1 MSLSHFRPGRGA
13 PRPEIQKLSRLRIR
27 LIAGSVAVL
36 LGVLA
41 AGTGLVPDAAFAAPA
56 RPAPVAAPNFGP
68 NVKIFDPS
76 MPVADIQ
83 ATVDAITATQVNDEM
98 GTNRYSLLFKPGTYG
113 SAEEPL
119 IIQVGYYTEV
129 AGLGQSPTDVTING
143 HVDVYNRC
151 REATGCFALDS
162 FWRSVSNLTIN
173 VTGLDGCRA
182 GTNFWAASQASPMRR
197 VNITGGKLSL
207 MDFCTDG
214 PQFASGGFIA
224 DSKTGDIVNGS
235 QQQYLVR
242 DSNIGAWSNGVWNQV
257 FAGVQGAPAESYPE
271 PPYTTLAKS
280 PAGREK
286 PYLFIDAAG
295 AWQVFVPAPRS
306 NYSGTTWE
314 SGPTLGRA
322 IALSKFFI
330 AKPSDSVA
338 AINSKLA
345 KGLNLLFTPGVYDV
359 EKTIAVKAADTV
371 VLGMGLATLTAVNGA
386 VVMTTA
392 DVPGIDIAGITIDA
406 GTKNSPVLL
415 QVGTTSGH
423 KGTASA
429 ANPTALQDV
438 FFRVGGP
445 HVGKATVSLEVNTD
459 NTILDDIWAWRADHG
474 KAGSVGWDINTGQNG
489 VIINGDN
496 VTATG
501 LFVEHYQQYN
511 VIWNGENGR
520 TVFFQ
525 NELPYDAPDQAAW
538 QHDGVLGWAGYKV
551 ADTVTKNELW
561 GGGSYVFNNVDPTI
575 HASVGFEVPR
585 KPGVKMHNLSSVQLG
600 AGTLDHVIN
609 DKGLAV
615 NSAGVGIPSCVVLY
629 PSDDA
634 TPPTVAITD
643 NVDGDTATGKV
654 TFTFTFSEDVC
665 SFTADDIVV
674 TGGSRGSFTRVDAKT
689 ATLVVP
695 PAENTIGTID
705 VSMAEATYTD
715 LPGTANTVAASAQQ
729 GFNTTTPLTV
739 AITDN
744 VPTAT
749 ATGDVTFAFAF
760 NRDVGTSFTADDV
773 VTTGGTTGAF
783 VRVDATHATLVVSP
797 PADSTGTVAV
807 SVAAGTF
814 TDLAGIVNAASAT
827 AQQAFNTTST
837 PPPAPSWA
845 LTFDDPAKTYT
856 LTDFGNSGGAV
867 VADPTGGTNKVA
879 TVSKAVTAAATAGST
894 VSTGANLSVDTI
906 PFTADQTRM
915 TMSVY
920 SPAAGVRVRMKAENA
935 VNPGQ
940 NVETDAFT
948 TVAGAWETL
957 TFDFGDTS
965 THYIPDGPTTYDLT
979 KPTQNLNLAGT
990 YNKVSV
996 FFDYFVGVGG
1006 YAPMPSDRTYF
1017 FDDLIFLSEVAPPP
1031 PPVAGEIITF
1041 DESTP
1046 PVLTGFGGAADSTIA
1061 PDPADA
1067 ANSVAKVVKEVGAEI
1082 WAGTTVSNLANQA
1095 IAKIGFSSTQKNVT
1109 ARVWSPDAGI
1119 QVRLKVENATNGGQS
1134 VETEATTTVAGGWDT
1149 LTFDF
1154 ANPVAGTAALDL
1166 AGTYNK
1172 VSIFFDFGTVG
1183 AGKTYY
1189 ADDLDFTFDGE
1200 QPPPPPASLA
1210 ITFDDPAKTYTLTDF
1225 GNYGGAV
1232 VADPAGGTNKV
1243 ATVSKAV
1250 DAAATAGTTV
1260 STGANLS
1267 VDTIP
1272 FTAAKTKMTMRVY
1285 SPAAG
1290 VRVRMKVENAA
1301 NPGQNV
1307 ETDAFTTTSGAWETL
1322 TFDFGDTSTHY
1333 IPDGPTTYD
1342 LTKPTQ
1348 NLNLTSTY
1356 NKVSVF
1362 FDYFVGVSGYAP
1374 MPSDRTYFFDGVS
1387 GVF

>member
-13 PRPEIQKLSRLRIR
+13 PRPEIRKLSRLRIR

-280 PAGREK
+280 PASREK

-760 NRDVGTSFTADDV
+760 NRDVGISFTADDV

-814 TDLAGIVNAASAT
+814 TDLAGIANAASAT

-979 KPTQNLNLAGT
+979 KPTQNLNLAST

-1374 MPSDRTYFFDGVS
+1374 MPSDRTYFFDDVS